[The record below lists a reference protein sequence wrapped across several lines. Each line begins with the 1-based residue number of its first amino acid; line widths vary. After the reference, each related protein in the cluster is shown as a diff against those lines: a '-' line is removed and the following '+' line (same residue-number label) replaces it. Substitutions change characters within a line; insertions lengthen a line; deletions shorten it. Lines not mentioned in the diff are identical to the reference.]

1 MYKINHNLSKIQKRE
16 FRTRKKLFGV
26 VDQPRVCVHRT
37 NQHIYV
43 QIIDDDA
50 GKTLATSSDY
60 DLRKVKNP
68 VTKTQKAQLVA
79 ADLSLKLKALKI
91 SKAVF
96 DRGGYRYHGRV
107 KAVAETLRENGI
119 NI

>member
-16 FRTRKKLFGV
+16 LRTRKKLFGV
-26 VDQPRVCVHRT
+26 ADQPRVCVHRT
-37 NQHIYV
+37 NKHIYV
-43 QIIDDDA
+43 QIIDDNA
-50 GKTLATSSDY
+50 GQTLLTGSDHN
-60 DLRKVKNP
+60 LEKGKKS
-68 VTKTQKAQLVA
+68 VTKTQKAQMVA
-79 ADLSLKLKALKI
+79 IDLSSKLKTLKI